1 MKRPDL
7 SVKRPEQ
14 PLKAHQIRSADVV
27 DFLKD
32 SAVKQPLYHNT
43 STRAKENLLTAGADF
58 ERSATAAYGR
68 GFYLATAPIKRYGP
82 AEIRV
87 AVDLRNPL
95 DVDLDEFD
103 LRMNELGCG
112 PRRP

>member
-1 MKRPDL
+1 M
-7 SVKRPEQ
+7 
-14 PLKAHQIRSADVV
+14 V

-43 STRAKENLLTAGADF
+43 SIRAKENLLTAGADF

-103 LRMNELGCG
+103 LRMNEMIGVWTPATLMRFAK
-112 PRRP
+112 PSSRMVMTA

>member
-14 PLKAHQIRSADVV
+14 LLKAHQIRSADVV

-43 STRAKENLLTAGADF
+43 STPATPMRFAKPSSRMVMTA
-58 ERSATAAYGR
+58 
-68 GFYLATAPIKRYGP
+68 
-82 AEIRV
+82 
-87 AVDLRNPL
+87 
-95 DVDLDEFD
+95 
-103 LRMNELGCG
+103 
-112 PRRP
+112 

>member
-32 SAVKQPLYHNT
+32 SAVKQPLYYPGKKVSHPCT
-43 STRAKENLLTAGADF
+43 
-58 ERSATAAYGR
+58 Y
-68 GFYLATAPIKRYGP
+68 
-82 AEIRV
+82 
-87 AVDLRNPL
+87 
-95 DVDLDEFD
+95 
-103 LRMNELGCG
+103 
-112 PRRP
+112 

>member
-7 SVKRPEQ
+7 SAKRPEQ

-95 DVDLDEFD
+95 DVRIRSPDE
-103 LRMNELGCG
+103 
-112 PRRP
+112 